1 MATPLLRP
9 RLHDGGLAGPRDSRT
24 SSQLAASASAAMQ
37 PPVTPSSPAKR
48 SQFPS
53 MPSIASPP
61 STPRAAAISPPATS
75 AKPFRRKLFASA
87 TPSNVPRRPQQP
99 PTELSLDKRVILSRL
114 VIEAPPPLAAAGT
127 DNNQELS
134 HRESTQNE
142 PTDAEIA
149 ALQQVDAQLG
159 APREMER
166 WIDGYETDKSRFSSF
181 ALLTEMKLD
190 EIQDRYVSLAGRPNA
205 VEAAACCATLLKMP
219 GIVGCYRSLLEKI
232 ACGIE
237 SVVYV
242 PLSSPTSSSWAVD
255 DNGSM
260 AMLVRRFYMRTT
272 YFQRVTQ
279 LELQLREAK
288 SLTDPF
294 VLRSL
299 THGDIVGLLQGIP
312 FQKLGVAIVDAFA
325 GQLPDMDQLMGMLHE
340 RRIEIQNEFYRQHGA
355 RRLVAKRLR
364 RSSQQNGSTRKL
376 EGGGSDDNDDD
387 DDYPLEIPL
396 TSSAQICRAITQHA
410 GTFSSSGKEMVL
422 CSILEFID
430 VESFKDVF
438 KRFDAHGKTCFLHHL
453 SVYESSEHLQ
463 MIVDHLPTPGETL
476 FRFYYVICG
485 TTGVSSSQPSDRKG
499 SMGPASAKRVFFQKL
514 LSPEMEFF
522 FLSDLASYLSEEQWR
537 QLSQEYEKHAQER
550 KRRKHRVRQS
560 LNEDEDD
567 AEEDEK
573 DDEDIDADD
582 VEFVEDDIV
591 PEVISTRVVRQPLT
605 LNALLG
611 RQPNAPV
618 MKKKEK
624 YQKLASTVVPRSISG
639 LITSWRMNTDQLI
652 QFAKKTMPTVL
663 KLIADAYG
671 EMLTAGRRKANY
683 QQLTQMSAT
692 SATSALIASSS
703 GPGNTHLLNVFR
715 AGDVNGDGQL
725 TSAEFTHIVLAIDHT
740 RELGD
745 ILLMYSDTLRRTECE
760 SINADIFLQVAK
772 DYELDRAAWNQEGEL
787 RNIVND
793 VGELEQTWR
802 ETAPL
807 MVQREGVNRHAEIAP
822 VAVPPSVFLQEA
834 GLMTPAQ
841 RRERLDFETKYH
853 HARRAMEQAERD
865 ERRLHQIVRARHS
878 TNDVL
883 NTALESSNDKG
894 HHEPRGEPFK
904 PDLLSH
910 PRNATS
916 QTLPREYQK
925 KADHATPKLNT
936 HERIFT
942 DTPLP
947 WRVERAQHLRNEGH
961 AGRPFDI
968 VNGGVVSYFPP
979 TISEKQHHRQGHP
992 SVIVHPY
999 TR

>member
-9 RLHDGGLAGPRDSRT
+9 RLHDGGSADPRDSRT
-24 SSQLAASASAAMQ
+24 SSQLAASDAAAMQ

-149 ALQQVDAQLG
+149 VLQQVDAQLG

-242 PLSSPTSSSWAVD
+242 PLSSPTSSSWAAD

-272 YFQRVTQ
+272 YFQRVAQ

-312 FQKLGVAIVDAFA
+312 FQNLGVAIVDAFA

-376 EGGGSDDNDDD
+376 EEGGSDDNDDD

-463 MIVDHLPTPGETL
+463 MIVDNLPTPGETL
-476 FRFYYVICG
+476 FRFYYVI
-485 TTGVSSSQPSDRKG
+485 S
-499 SMGPASAKRVFFQKL
+499 
-514 LSPEMEFF
+514 
-522 FLSDLASYLSEEQWR
+522 
-537 QLSQEYEKHAQER
+537 
-550 KRRKHRVRQS
+550 
-560 LNEDEDD
+560 
-567 AEEDEK
+567 
-573 DDEDIDADD
+573 DD
-582 VEFVEDDIV
+582 VEFVEEDIV

-639 LITSWRMNTDQLI
+639 LITSWRVNTDQLI

-703 GPGNTHLLNVFR
+703 GPGNSISAPSSPPSRAMKELTLAQVLVVDEWRDEQLRREAHLLNVFR

-883 NTALESSNDKG
+883 NTAVESTNDKG